1 MYWHRDRRQEA
12 RLQVRFR
19 SGSMLKTWDLPQ
31 GHVRTSGHEAVPAG
45 RDIYRATLQWW
56 PNLALVLARN
66 GEIIER
72 MDARIKKTDDGDYY
86 HLVIHGE
93 FTHINEEVDG
103 PKLLAILSKEKLI
116 GMTLADVLS
125 LLDVAN
131 PGYEMAVG
139 LQERKLG

>member
-1 MYWHRDRRQEA
+1 MTCCTCPTEINGKNSTIHKENRCIGIGIGDKEA
-12 RLQVRFR
+12 RLQ
-19 SGSMLKTWDLPQ
+19 
-31 GHVRTSGHEAVPAG
+31 
-45 RDIYRATLQWW
+45 
-56 PNLALVLARN
+56 
-66 GEIIER
+66 
-72 MDARIKKTDDGDYY
+72 DARIKKIDDGDHY

-93 FTHINEEVDG
+93 FTHIDEEVDG

-131 PGYEMAVG
+131 PGYEMAVS

>member
-1 MYWHRDRRQEA
+1 MYGRPDMKRYC
-12 RLQVRFR
+12 R
-19 SGSMLKTWDLPQ
+19 SGL
-31 GHVRTSGHEAVPAG
+31 
-45 RDIYRATLQWW
+45 YRATLQWW

-72 MDARIKKTDDGDYY
+72 MDARIKKIDDGDHY

-93 FTHINEEVDG
+93 FTHIDEEVDG

-131 PGYEMAVG
+131 PGYEMAVS

>member
-1 MYWHRDRRQEA
+1 
-12 RLQVRFR
+12 
-19 SGSMLKTWDLPQ
+19 
-31 GHVRTSGHEAVPAG
+31 
-45 RDIYRATLQWW
+45 
-56 PNLALVLARN
+56 
-66 GEIIER
+66 
-72 MDARIKKTDDGDYY
+72 MDARIKKIDDGDHY

-93 FTHINEEVDG
+93 FTHIDEEVDG

-131 PGYEMAVG
+131 PGYEMAVS